1 MIPIHSKNLCFQEYR
16 PHEID
21 SDVGPF
27 LDPNCAGQDWL
38 AHLPVELQEI
48 FVIAILRNWSAPTRQ
63 NFKY

>member
-21 SDVGPF
+21 SDLEPF
-27 LDPNCAGQDWL
+27 LDSNCGGQDWL
-38 AHLPVELQEI
+38 AHLPFELQEI
-48 FVIAILRNWSAPTRQ
+48 FVFAILRNWSAPARQ

>member
-1 MIPIHSKNLCFQEYR
+1 MIPIHSKNLCFQDYR

-21 SDVGPF
+21 GDLEPF
-27 LDPNCAGQDWL
+27 LDSNCAGQNWL

-48 FVIAILRNWSAPTRQ
+48 FVFAILRNWSAPARQ

>member
-21 SDVGPF
+21 SDLEPF
-27 LDPNCAGQDWL
+27 LDSNCAGQDWL

-48 FVIAILRNWSAPTRQ
+48 FVIAILRNWSAPARQ

>member
-21 SDVGPF
+21 SDLEPF
-27 LDPNCAGQDWL
+27 LDSNCAGQDWL

-48 FVIAILRNWSAPTRQ
+48 FVFAILRNWSVPAR
-63 NFKY
+63 

>member
-21 SDVGPF
+21 SDLEPF
-27 LDPNCAGQDWL
+27 LDSNCAGQNWL
-38 AHLPVELQEI
+38 AHLPVELKEI
-48 FVIAILRNWSAPTRQ
+48 FVFAILRNWSAPARQ

>member
-21 SDVGPF
+21 GDLEPF
-27 LDPNCAGQDWL
+27 LDSNCAGQNWL

-48 FVIAILRNWSAPTRQ
+48 FVFNI
-63 NFKY
+63 

>member
-16 PHEID
+16 PHEMD
-21 SDVGPF
+21 SDMEPF
-27 LDPNCAGQDWL
+27 LDSNCAGQDWL

-48 FVIAILRNWSAPTRQ
+48 FVFAILRNWSAPARQ

>member
-21 SDVGPF
+21 SDLEPF
-27 LDPNCAGQDWL
+27 LDSNCAGQDWL

-48 FVIAILRNWSAPTRQ
+48 FVFAILRNWSAPARQ

>member
-1 MIPIHSKNLCFQEYR
+1 MIPIHPKNLCLQEYP

-21 SDVGPF
+21 IDLEPL
-27 LDPNCAGQDWL
+27 LDSHCAGQDWL

-48 FVIAILRNWSAPTRQ
+48 FIFAIFRNWSAPARQ